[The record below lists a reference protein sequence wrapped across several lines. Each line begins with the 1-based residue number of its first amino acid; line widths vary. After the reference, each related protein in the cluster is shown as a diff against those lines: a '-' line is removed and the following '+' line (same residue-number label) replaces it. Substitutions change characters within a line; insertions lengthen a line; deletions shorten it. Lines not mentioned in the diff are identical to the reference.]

1 MAAPSNPIRFG
12 SNSALTAPS
21 YDDLYLPVFG
31 GEVLTRFNEYVYVS
45 SMVKRANIATGNTA
59 RFPRLGGIG
68 AERHAVG
75 TKLLGL
81 DSEQTELTITLDER
95 ALVSHFRLDD
105 IDQMMSHFETRSEM
119 AAQSA
124 QALAEA
130 QDRYTLR
137 LLINASRETPTS
149 AFGGSGSNF
158 PGGGTDGA
166 GTARSVDFQ
175 VNAGDRPSDDQVG
188 NLLTALD
195 QNIERWDQ
203 LRVPFMGRKCALDVP
218 GWHGVRQFGSPR
230 SAADLNNGRTPLFME
245 NEGKYG
251 PSGGQEQFGPG
262 AVPMFPAPISY
273 NGIDICRTNLLPNGQ
288 DLSSDDEAKY
298 QGDFSLTRGIC
309 WQMDAVALVMKMDV
323 MTEMERDI
331 SRQDFLF
338 VAKMLSGGKLAA

>member
-1 MAAPSNPIRFG
+1 MSANSNPIRFG
-12 SNSALTAPS
+12 SNSALGVPA

-31 GEVLTRFNEYVYVS
+31 GEVLTRFNEYVYIS
-45 SMVKRANIATGNTA
+45 QMVKRANIASGNTA

-68 AERHAVG
+68 AERHGVG

-95 ALVSHFRLDD
+95 PLVSHFRLDD

-119 AAQSA
+119 AAQAA

-137 LLINASRETPTS
+137 LLINASRATPAST
-149 AFGGSGSNF
+149 FGGTGSNF

-166 GTARSVDFQ
+166 GTARAIDFQ
-175 VNAGDRPSDDQVG
+175 PTAGTRPTDDQIG
-188 NLLTALD
+188 AFLTGLD
-195 QNIERWDQ
+195 LNIERWDQ
-203 LRVPFMGRKCALDVP
+203 LRVPFVGRNCVVDVP
-218 GWHGVRQFGSPR
+218 AWHGIRQFGSPR
-230 SAADLNNGRTPLFME
+230 GATDLNNGRTPLFME

-262 AVPMFPAPISY
+262 AVPMFPSAISY
-273 NGIDICRTNLLPNGQ
+273 NGISISRTNLLPNNQ

-298 QGDFSLTRGIC
+298 QGDFTLTRGIC
-309 WQMDAVALVMKMDV
+309 WQTDAVALVMKMDI